1 MLNIKREGKM
11 LRSTITAI
19 TIAAAASTASAGLV
33 RQDITGTAPQGSGI
47 FAPLPPMELL
57 FSAQIDMSSSV
68 LAPVV
73 GNWTMTIASGG
84 TTVYTAS
91 GTGFNALTYIRSGST
106 RKYIMVF
113 NNTAAPAWQSL
124 ANAPLT
130 PTLFE
135 IGYTAAKTGA
145 GYGSIGE
152 SLEASSSK
160 GSGSPGFLM
169 VITNSVPG
177 QFGAMSSIG
186 YAIPAPGAA
195 VLFGLAGFVASRRR
209 RS

>member
-1 MLNIKREGKM
+1 M

-33 RQDITGTAPQGSGI
+33 RQDITATAPQGYGV
-47 FAPLPPMELL
+47 FNPLPPMDLK
-57 FSAQIDMSSSV
+57 FSAEIDMSSSV

-73 GNWTMTIASGG
+73 GNWTMTIASGE

-91 GTGFNALTYIRSGST
+91 GTGFNALTYT
-106 RKYIMVF
+106 RAGTTRNYIMVF
-113 NNTAAPAWQSL
+113 NNTAASAWQSL
-124 ANAPLT
+124 ESAPLK

-135 IGYTAAKTGA
+135 IGYTAAKTVA

-152 SLEASSSK
+152 SLSNSA
-160 GSGSPGFLM
+160 GSGFLM

-186 YAIPAPGAA
+186 YAIPAPGAV

>member
-1 MLNIKREGKM
+1 M

-33 RQDITGTAPQGSGI
+33 RQDLTATAQGSGA
-47 FAPLPPMELL
+47 FAPLPTMNLM
-57 FSAQIDMSSSV
+57 FSAEIDMSSSV

-73 GNWTMTIASGG
+73 GNWTMTIASGE

-91 GTGFNALTYIRSGST
+91 GTGFNALTYT
-106 RKYIMVF
+106 RAGKTRNYIMVF
-113 NNTAAPAWQSL
+113 NNTAAPEWQSL
-124 ANAPLT
+124 ESAPLK

-135 IGYTAAKTGA
+135 IGYTAAKTGT
-145 GYGSIGE
+145 GYGSIGD
-152 SLEASSSK
+152 SLSNSA
-160 GSGSPGFLM
+160 GSGFLM

-177 QFGAMSSIG
+177 QFGAMSSLG

-195 VLFGLAGFVASRRR
+195 VLFGLAGFVAARRR

>member
-1 MLNIKREGKM
+1 M

-33 RQDITGTAPQGSGI
+33 RQDLTATAQTSGA
-47 FAPLPPMELL
+47 FAPLPSMDLM
-57 FSAQIDMSSSV
+57 FSAEIDMSSSV

-91 GTGFNALTYIRSGST
+91 GTGFNALTYTRSGST

-113 NNTAAPAWQSL
+113 NNTSAPEWKSL
-124 ANAPLT
+124 ASSTLK

-145 GYGSIGE
+145 GYGSIGD
-152 SLEASSSK
+152 SLSGSSST
-160 GSGSPGFLM
+160 GFLM

-177 QFGAMSSIG
+177 QFGAISSIG

>member
-1 MLNIKREGKM
+1 MI
-11 LRSTITAI
+11 RSTITAV

-33 RQDITGTAPQGSGI
+33 RQDLTATAQGSGA
-47 FAPLPPMELL
+47 FAPLPTMNLM
-57 FSAQIDMSSSV
+57 FSAEIDMSSSV

-91 GTGFNALTYIRSGST
+91 GTGFNALTYT
-106 RKYIMVF
+106 RAGNTRNYIMVF

-124 ANAPLT
+124 VNAPLT

-145 GYGSIGE
+145 GYGSIGD
-152 SLEASSSK
+152 SL
-160 GSGSPGFLM
+160 SGSSATGFLM

-177 QFGAMSSIG
+177 QFGALSSNG
-186 YAIPAPGAA
+186 YAMIPAPGAA

>member
-1 MLNIKREGKM
+1 MLNIKREGNM

-33 RQDITGTAPQGSGI
+33 RQDLTATAQNSGA
-47 FAPLPPMELL
+47 FAPLPSMDLM
-57 FSAQIDMSSSV
+57 FSAEIDMSSSV

-84 TTVYTAS
+84 TAVYTAS
-91 GTGFNALTYIRSGST
+91 GTGFNALTYTRSGST

-113 NNTAAPAWQSL
+113 NNTSAPEWQSL
-124 ANAPLT
+124 ASSTLK

-145 GYGSIGE
+145 GYGSIGD
-152 SLEASSSK
+152 SLSGSSST
-160 GSGSPGFLM
+160 GFLM

>member
-1 MLNIKREGKM
+1 M

-33 RQDITGTAPQGSGI
+33 RQDITATAPQGYGV
-47 FAPLPPMELL
+47 FNPLPPMDLK
-57 FSAQIDMSSSV
+57 FSAEIDMSSSV

-73 GNWTMTIASGG
+73 GNWTMTIASGE

-91 GTGFNALTYIRSGST
+91 GTGFNALTYT
-106 RKYIMVF
+106 RAGTTRNYIMVF
-113 NNTAAPAWQSL
+113 NNTAASAWQSL
-124 ANAPLT
+124 ESAPLK

-135 IGYTAAKTGA
+135 IGYTAAKTET
-145 GYGSIGE
+145 GYGSIGD
-152 SLEASSSK
+152 SLSNSA
-160 GSGSPGFLM
+160 GSGFLM

>member
-1 MLNIKREGKM
+1 MLNIKREGNM

-33 RQDITGTAPQGSGI
+33 RQDLTATAQNSGA
-47 FAPLPPMELL
+47 FAPLPSMDLM
-57 FSAQIDMSSSV
+57 FSAEVDMSSSV

-84 TTVYTAS
+84 TAVYTAS
-91 GTGFNALTYIRSGST
+91 GTGFNALTYTRSGST

-113 NNTAAPAWQSL
+113 NNTSAPEWQSL
-124 ANAPLT
+124 ASSTLK

-145 GYGSIGE
+145 GYGSIGD
-152 SLEASSSK
+152 SLSGSSST
-160 GSGSPGFLM
+160 GFLM

>member
-1 MLNIKREGKM
+1 M

-33 RQDITGTAPQGSGI
+33 RQDLTATAQNSGA
-47 FAPLPPMELL
+47 FAPLPSMDLM
-57 FSAQIDMSSSV
+57 FSAEIDMSSSV

-84 TTVYTAS
+84 TAVYTAS
-91 GTGFNALTYIRSGST
+91 GTGFNALTYNRSGST

-113 NNTAAPAWQSL
+113 NNTSAPEWQSL
-124 ANAPLT
+124 ASSTLK

-145 GYGSIGE
+145 GYGSIGD
-152 SLEASSSK
+152 SLSGSSST
-160 GSGSPGFLM
+160 GFLM

>member
-1 MLNIKREGKM
+1 M

-33 RQDITGTAPQGSGI
+33 RQDLTATAQNSGA
-47 FAPLPPMELL
+47 FAPLPSMDLM
-57 FSAQIDMSSSV
+57 FSAEIDMSSSV

-84 TTVYTAS
+84 TTVYQAS
-91 GTGFNALTYIRSGST
+91 GTGFNALTYTRSGST

-152 SLEASSSK
+152 SLEASSST

>member
-1 MLNIKREGKM
+1 M

-33 RQDITGTAPQGSGI
+33 RQDLTATAQGSGA
-47 FAPLPPMELL
+47 FAPLPTMNLM
-57 FSAQIDMSSSV
+57 FSAEIDMSSSV
-68 LAPVV
+68 LAPIV
-73 GNWTMTIASGG
+73 GDWTMTIASGG
-84 TTVYTAS
+84 TAVYTAS
-91 GTGFNALTYIRSGST
+91 GTGFNALTFTRSGST

-113 NNTAAPAWQSL
+113 NNTSAPEWQSL
-124 ANAPLT
+124 ASSTLK

-145 GYGSIGE
+145 GFGSIGD
-152 SLEASSSK
+152 SLSGSSST
-160 GSGSPGFLM
+160 GFLM
-169 VITNSVPG
+169 VITNSVAG

>member
-1 MLNIKREGKM
+1 MI
-11 LRSTITAI
+11 RSTITAI

-33 RQDITGTAPQGSGI
+33 RQDLTATAQTSGA
-47 FAPLPPMELL
+47 FAPLPSMDLM
-57 FSAQIDMSSSV
+57 FSAEIDMSSSV

-91 GTGFNALTYIRSGST
+91 GTGFNALTYTRSGST

-113 NNTAAPAWQSL
+113 NNTSAPEWQSL
-124 ANAPLT
+124 ASSTLK

-145 GYGSIGE
+145 GYGSIGD
-152 SLEASSSK
+152 SLSGSSST
-160 GSGSPGFLM
+160 GFLM

>member
-1 MLNIKREGKM
+1 MPNIKREGNM

-33 RQDITGTAPQGSGI
+33 RQDLTATAQTSGA
-47 FAPLPPMELL
+47 FAPLPSMDLM
-57 FSAQIDMSSSV
+57 FSAEIDMSSSV

-91 GTGFNALTYIRSGST
+91 GTGFNALNYT
-106 RKYIMVF
+106 RAGNTRNYIMVF